1 MHTVNDHQLVKVP
14 SLILLFGFPQIIL
27 EKKPNES
34 IKQMPGKD
42 EAKTLPSILGKDR
55 NGTAVRSQY
64 AITLGNVQTLS
75 NNVLLQLSLQ
85 AKPQHIL
92 AR

>member
-1 MHTVNDHQLVKVP
+1 
-14 SLILLFGFPQIIL
+14 
-27 EKKPNES
+27 
-34 IKQMPGKD
+34 MPGKD

-55 NGTAVRSQY
+55 NGIAVRSQH

-75 NNVLLQLSLQ
+75 NSVLLQLSLK
-85 AKPQHIL
+85 AKTQHIL